1 MLFGAEIGFNVEAM
15 VEREYALQEVLDA
28 CSYVIFG
35 TVESVNERRKNAI
48 ISVKE
53 HLKGKGPFKQFKMN
67 VAVGQNRGRLSS
79 PKLMM
84 QKLKVGA
91 PVIFFYRRSA
101 KRPSFFKG
109 LGHVSGT
116 WFQMETTDSSGKGK
130 TWWSFTHIEA
140 YMHRTF
146 KGSTEEFQ
154 RVVRA
159 TLAGKSWPTAG
170 NNDLKVLVLTG
181 NKCQVVTG
189 NVDPE
194 SSDISRLMGTPVF
207 FTLKRLQKVKQYRLA
222 YETTKNKQLPQL
234 RKADILWV
242 GRREFAANKYFL
254 TPETEKRLKQFVKNG
269 GVVIVTSQDTDKK
282 RVHPTGWLSEPL
294 LGMELPPKVHDLR
307 PTSHAKNLFRTPNK
321 VRLDKVCLSDTWT
334 NWSNAYTILATTAK
348 GKGIAVATLQ
358 YGKGLYIITSLENR
372 TEEDVSNNRALIEN
386 LVFYTVQWLKNR

>member
-207 FTLKRLQKVKQYRLA
+207 FTLKRLQKVKQYR
-222 YETTKNKQLPQL
+222 
-234 RKADILWV
+234 
-242 GRREFAANKYFL
+242 
-254 TPETEKRLKQFVKNG
+254 
-269 GVVIVTSQDTDKK
+269 
-282 RVHPTGWLSEPL
+282 
-294 LGMELPPKVHDLR
+294 
-307 PTSHAKNLFRTPNK
+307 
-321 VRLDKVCLSDTWT
+321 
-334 NWSNAYTILATTAK
+334 
-348 GKGIAVATLQ
+348 
-358 YGKGLYIITSLENR
+358 
-372 TEEDVSNNRALIEN
+372 
-386 LVFYTVQWLKNR
+386 